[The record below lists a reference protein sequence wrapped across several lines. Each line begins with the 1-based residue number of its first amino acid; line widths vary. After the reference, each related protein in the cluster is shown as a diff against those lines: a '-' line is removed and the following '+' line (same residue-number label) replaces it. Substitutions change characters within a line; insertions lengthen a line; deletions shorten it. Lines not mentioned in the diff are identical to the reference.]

1 MQSDPVV
8 VMDRI
13 KKRGRPEES
22 TISLEFLEG
31 LNRLHEDWLIHRNTT
46 TDAHIPSKKWVLK
59 ISYTYEDNLHVEWY
73 TTIYFTNIYF

>member
-46 TDAHIPSKKWVLK
+46 TDAPIPSKK
-59 ISYTYEDNLHVEWY
+59 
-73 TTIYFTNIYF
+73 